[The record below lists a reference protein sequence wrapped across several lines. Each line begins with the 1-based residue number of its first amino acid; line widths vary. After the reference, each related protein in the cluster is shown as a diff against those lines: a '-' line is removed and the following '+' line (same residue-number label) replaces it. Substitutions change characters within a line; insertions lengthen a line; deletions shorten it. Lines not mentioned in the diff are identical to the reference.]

1 MATTPGQNP
10 PGGGAVSGAGGPK
23 SAGVTASGDPVNLPG
38 QYPGSIFGVAIPQGT
53 GAPGTAGAG
62 GSADPVNQPGQLT
75 EGISGTG
82 PADTANTGAPGSAGS
97 GMDSG
102 GGADS
107 VTYTEP
113 GSFLS
118 GTNTEASVRD
128 DISGTSDW
136 TQAHDGSYGG
146 SLNLPGVDGNQPTPN
161 SGPFQPG
168 SGRVLRGGYRKG
180 NR

>member
-1 MATTPGQNP
+1 MAITPSQMP
-10 PGGGAVSGAGGPK
+10 PGGGDVSGIAGPK
-23 SAGVTASGDPVNLPG
+23 SAGVVAAGDPVNLPG
-38 QYPGSIFGVAIPQGT
+38 QNPGSRFSLTLPQGT

-62 GSADPVNQPGQLT
+62 RGADPSNQPGQLT

-82 PADTANTGAPGSAGS
+82 PADTANTGAPGSQGATENA
-97 GMDSG
+97 
-102 GGADS
+102 GGADT
-107 VTYTEP
+107 VTYTRP

-118 GTNTEASVRD
+118 GTNKEDTVRD

-146 SLNLPGVDGNQPTPN
+146 SLNLPGITGNQPTSDN
-161 SGPFQPG
+161 GPYQAG

>member
-1 MATTPGQNP
+1 MAVIPGQQP
-10 PGGGAVSGAGGPK
+10 PGGGGVSGAKGPDAAGAYGGDV
-23 SAGVTASGDPVNLPG
+23 SNQPG
-38 QYPGSIFGVAIPQGT
+38 QYPASIFGVALPQGT

-62 GSADPVNQPGQLT
+62 RTADPTNQPGQLT

-82 PADTANTGAPGSAGS
+82 PADTADTGAPGTAGS
-97 GMDSG
+97 GMDPA

-107 VTYTEP
+107 ITYTRP
-113 GSFLS
+113 GSFLT
-118 GTNTEASVRD
+118 GTNIQDTVRD

-146 SLNLPGVDGNQPTPN
+146 NLNLPGIAGNQPVST
-161 SGPFQPG
+161 GADQ
-168 SGRVLRGGYRKG
+168 GRVLRGGFRRG